1 MNIPSIYLNTP
12 KNVYYIRRKDCAKR
26 EEKKESILYLP
37 NTDSDKLREAERAYA
52 GVDVGGTTFGYNC
65 RLKSL
70 YKRGKIKIKYSFY
83 GGKLDPKK
91 VSIEH
96 IIPHSKGGINSQ
108 KNYVLCNTDQNF
120 VRGNNPIETY
130 LDWTSVGLYLDQ
142 FKGVKIAGFDGDQYI
157 KDIMNSL
164 NRALKAGL

>member
-1 MNIPSIYLNTP
+1 MNVPSISLNIP
-12 KNVYYIRRKDCAKR
+12 KNVYYMRRENCGKK
-26 EEKKESILYLP
+26 EEQKESILYLP
-37 NTDSDKLREAERAYA
+37 DRDKMREAERAYA
-52 GVDVGGTTFGYNC
+52 GVGVQGISFGYNC

-70 YKRGKIKIKYSFY
+70 YKHGKIKIKYSFY

-108 KNYVLCNTDQNF
+108 KNYVLCNNDQNF
-120 VRGNNPIETY
+120 ARGNDPIETY

-142 FKGVKIAGFDGDQYI
+142 FRGVKIAGFDGDQYI
-157 KDIMNSL
+157 KDVLNSL
-164 NRALKAGL
+164 NTAIKTGR

>member
-1 MNIPSIYLNTP
+1 MNIPSISLYTP
-12 KNVYYIRRKDCAKR
+12 NYSHIIRRGNSGIKGN
-26 EEKKESILYLP
+26 EEERVLYLP
-37 NTDSDKLREAERAYA
+37 DSDKMREAERAYA
-52 GVDVGGTTFGYNC
+52 GVGIQGISFGYNC

-70 YKRGKIKIKYSFY
+70 YKHGKIKIKYSFY

-120 VRGNNPIETY
+120 ARGNDPIESY

-142 FKGVKIAGFDGDQYI
+142 FKGVKVAGFDGDEYI
-157 KDIMNSL
+157 KEVLNSL
-164 NRALKAGL
+164 NNAIKTGR

>member
-1 MNIPSIYLNTP
+1 MKVPSIYSYTP
-12 KNVYYIRRKDCAKR
+12 NYSYYIRRENCGIKDDEGERA
-26 EEKKESILYLP
+26 LDLP
-37 NTDSDKLREAERAYA
+37 DIDKMREAERAYA
-52 GVDVGGTTFGYNC
+52 GVGVNGVSFGYNC

-70 YKRGKIKIKYSFY
+70 YKHGKIKIKYSFY

-108 KNYVLCNTDQNF
+108 KNYVLCNNDQNF
-120 VRGNNPIETY
+120 ARGNSPIETY

-142 FKGVKIAGFDGDQYI
+142 FKGIKVAGFDGDEYI
-157 KDIMNSL
+157 KHVLNSI
-164 NRALKAGL
+164 NVALKTGR